1 MTFSVCATILGD
13 HFCFNGALSTGASGK
28 KWPSRDQFVFFQLS
42 LRLLLSG
49 WSIGQTRPGNCRNS
63 LFVQNPSTQNTCHRH
78 IRRIACLAL
87 TRSISLIRSS
97 PRIKSCKGTSENR
110 LNRPMK
116 SNVEL
121 FCWSLGDLFCQKS
134 TKLLVYLMSTCCE
147 VSSRCLTV
155 WQFDPPKRPVNPTFA
170 RSLTC
175 LQSASL
181 KLKFPARTLDR
192 ISASNASWVFSI
204 SKVVS
209 FGSKSLKGPVWDS
222 NIRVSKE
229 RRITAK
235 QNVHDRLAVQK
246 RIKTPRQ
253 SVECP
258 LHIGA
263 QEQRIKHDGLAPQL
277 HMSVAC
283 QPVNVTVVT
292 TWTMIENNWE
302 KDKMTAHSFS
312 NSKFFAIEKYLHF
325 GPQTLWGLRNMFFFQ
340 TAGDLFSS
348 TTPWKSTR
356 GRFTTSRRPIRS
368 FFNHRNWSLAPQPEH
383 LGRWSWSFC
392 RRCFSIHLLSL
403 GEWNLPNNCEFND
416 PND

>member
-1 MTFSVCATILGD
+1 MGPLVLAPRE
-13 HFCFNGALSTGASGK
+13 K

-87 TRSISLIRSS
+87 TLSISLIRSS

-110 LNRPMK
+110 PMR

-121 FCWSLGDLFCQKS
+121 FCWSFGDLFCQTS

-204 SKVVS
+204 SKGVS
-209 FGSKSLKGPVWDS
+209 FGSKSLKVLSEIP
-222 NIRVSKE
+222 
-229 RRITAK
+229 
-235 QNVHDRLAVQK
+235 
-246 RIKTPRQ
+246 
-253 SVECP
+253 
-258 LHIGA
+258 
-263 QEQRIKHDGLAPQL
+263 
-277 HMSVAC
+277 
-283 QPVNVTVVT
+283 
-292 TWTMIENNWE
+292 
-302 KDKMTAHSFS
+302 
-312 NSKFFAIEKYLHF
+312 
-325 GPQTLWGLRNMFFFQ
+325 
-340 TAGDLFSS
+340 
-348 TTPWKSTR
+348 
-356 GRFTTSRRPIRS
+356 TSESPKK
-368 FFNHRNWSLAPQPEH
+368 
-383 LGRWSWSFC
+383 G
-392 RRCFSIHLLSL
+392 
-403 GEWNLPNNCEFND
+403 G
-416 PND
+416 

>member
-1 MTFSVCATILGD
+1 MTFSVCVTILGN

-42 LRLLLSG
+42 LGLLLSG

-63 LFVQNPSTQNTCHRH
+63 LFVQNPSTQNTC
-78 IRRIACLAL
+78 RRRVSAIACLAL
-87 TRSISLIRSS
+87 TLSISLIRSS

-110 LNRPMK
+110 PMR

-121 FCWSLGDLFCQKS
+121 FCWSFGDLFCQKS

-155 WQFDPPKRPVNPTFA
+155 WQFDPPKGQWIPPSPDRWHVSNPHRWNWSSQLAPSTG
-170 RSLTC
+170 S
-175 LQSASL
+175 Q
-181 KLKFPARTLDR
+181 PPTLHEF
-192 ISASNASWVFSI
+192 SPSPKWWVL
-204 SKVVS
+204 
-209 FGSKSLKGPVWDS
+209 GLKGHVSWDS

-235 QNVHDRLAVQK
+235 QNVHDRLAVHCES
-246 RIKTPRQ
+246 RQ

-292 TWTMIENNWE
+292 TWTMIENNW
-302 KDKMTAHSFS
+302 KKNKMTAHSFS

-325 GPQTLWGLRNMFFFQ
+325 GPQTLWGVKKHGFFQ
-340 TAGDLFSS
+340 TAGDLFFS

-356 GRFTTSRRPIRS
+356 GTHDV
-368 FFNHRNWSLAPQPEH
+368 NHRNWSLAPQPEH

-392 RRCFSIHLLSL
+392 RRCFSIHLLSFFW
-403 GEWNLPNNCEFND
+403 ESNLDNWWFND
-416 PND
+416 QND